1 MFLKWNCSPIVLA
14 LVFVCFPG
22 NGNTWNNLKSSTK
35 IFYKKSRQGKVILST
50 SLLTYTSARPLLEC
64 SNNKIE
70 CCNVLIIKHNM
81 FTDLTVKGIFT
92 FSKVSQNR
100 LKCFSQF
107 FFPDVDIM
115 QKLNKITL

>member
-1 MFLKWNCSPIVLA
+1 
-14 LVFVCFPG
+14 
-22 NGNTWNNLKSSTK
+22 
-35 IFYKKSRQGKVILST
+35 
-50 SLLTYTSARPLLEC
+50 
-64 SNNKIE
+64 
-70 CCNVLIIKHNM
+70 M

-100 LKCFSQF
+100 LKCFSQI